1 MKNKLVKISITLIM
15 IIGIAGCT
23 NPVKEQNIT
32 EKVTMQKEVKVSD
45 KYLEKISIITG
56 RLDGM
61 NQAVVQGLTETLDTA
76 RLAREMAENALAIAK
91 ENQRILT
98 ELQQQA
104 EEGGGNAG
112 AGAVE
117 QFDNADDF

>member
-1 MKNKLVKISITLIM
+1 MINRLVKITISSIAVA
-15 IIGIAGCT
+15 GIVGCT

-32 EKVTMQKEVKVSD
+32 EKVVMQKEAKVSD
-45 KYLEKISIITG
+45 KYIEQISIISG

-61 NQAVVQGLTETLDTA
+61 NQAIVQGLTETLDTA

-98 ELQQQA
+98 ELQQQSG
-104 EEGGGNAG
+104 EDGGNAG
-112 AGAVE
+112 GAVE
-117 QFDNADDF
+117 QFDGADDF